1 MKSIPLSYL
10 FFWGYII
17 IQMYIPLHYYLFQSD
32 KFDERFTWRM
42 YSDVD
47 AGYKELT
54 FKGISPQY
62 RDPIILPI
70 YELFTY
76 KWTEILF
83 RGNVKTIKK
92 ARIFLCKNMPYL
104 SKIRS
109 IFIFYPWNGDKEI
122 MMEETDCNF
131 ME

>member
-1 MKSIPLSYL
+1 MKSTLLFYL

-42 YSDVD
+42 FSDID
-47 AGYKELT
+47 AGYRELT
-54 FKGISPQY
+54 FKGISPHY
-62 RDPIILPI
+62 KDPIILPKD
-70 YELFTY
+70 ELFTTH
-76 KWTEILF
+76 WNAVLL

-92 ARIFLCKNMPYL
+92 ARIFLCKNMSYL

-109 IFIFYPWNGDKEI
+109 IFIYYPWNGNKEI
-122 MMEETDCNF
+122 MEEETECKF